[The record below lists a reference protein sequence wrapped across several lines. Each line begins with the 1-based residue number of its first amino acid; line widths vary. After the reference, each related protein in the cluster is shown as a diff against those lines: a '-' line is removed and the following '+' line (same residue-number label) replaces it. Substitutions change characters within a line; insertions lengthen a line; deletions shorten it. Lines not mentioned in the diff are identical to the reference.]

1 VSDETPA
8 PLDPEL
14 TAYGALTEGM
24 DPAAIQDPEIR
35 SILTDRS
42 KDLADIMRGESA
54 EQVIDGRRY
63 VHVYDPNAE
72 QVGWISWE
80 DYDER
85 PGAYLRADQSAAV
98 G

>member
-1 VSDETPA
+1 MSDETPA

-42 KDLADIMRGESA
+42 KDLADIMRLVETHP
-54 EQVIDGRRY
+54 ELQVSL
-63 VHVYDPNAE
+63 P
-72 QVGWISWE
+72 
-80 DYDER
+80 DEVT
-85 PGAYLRADQSAAV
+85 ALLD
-98 G
+98 